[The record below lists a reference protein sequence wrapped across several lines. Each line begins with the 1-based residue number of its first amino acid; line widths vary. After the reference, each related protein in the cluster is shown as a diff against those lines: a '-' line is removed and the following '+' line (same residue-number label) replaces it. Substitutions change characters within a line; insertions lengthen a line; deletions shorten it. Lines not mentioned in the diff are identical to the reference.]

1 MPSPKYKIL
10 AVCLGNICR
19 SPIAHGLINHH
30 ASRLNLNIEVDSA
43 GTIDYHSGNPPDRRS
58 IEIMKENDIDISNQ
72 RSRVFCK
79 NDFEIYDLI
88 LAMDK
93 QNLMDLRSL
102 ANNDNEMSKI
112 KLVLENDDVPDPY
125 YGGEEGFENVFKL
138 LDQAIP
144 RWLELSHLQN

>member
-93 QNLMDLRSL
+93 QNLIDLRSL
-102 ANNDNEMSKI
+102 ASNDNEMNKI

>member
-72 RSRVFCK
+72 RSRVFCR

-93 QNLMDLRSL
+93 QNLIDLRSL
-102 ANNDNEMSKI
+102 ASNDNEMSKI

>member
-102 ANNDNEMSKI
+102 ASNDNEMSKI

-125 YGGEEGFENVFKL
+125 YGGENGFQDVYEMLEEACDIITQKL
-138 LDQAIP
+138 EK
-144 RWLELSHLQN
+144 R

>member
-58 IEIMKENDIDISNQ
+58 IEIMKKNDIDISNQ

-102 ANNDNEMSKI
+102 ASNDNEMSKI

>member
-72 RSRVFCK
+72 RSRVFCR

-93 QNLMDLRSL
+93 QNLIDLRSL
-102 ANNDNEMSKI
+102 ASNDNEISKI

>member
-30 ASRLNLNIEVDSA
+30 ANRLNLNIEVDSA
-43 GTIDYHSGNPPDRRS
+43 GTIDYHSGNPPDSRS
-58 IEIMKENDIDISNQ
+58 IQIMKENDIDISGQ
-72 RSRVFCK
+72 RSRIFCLD
-79 NDFEIYDLI
+79 DFEIYDLI

-93 QNLMDLRSL
+93 QNLIDLRSL
-102 ANNDNEMSKI
+102 ARNDREMSKI
-112 KLVLENDDVPDPY
+112 KLVLDNEDVPDPY
-125 YGGEEGFENVFKL
+125 FGGDEGFKNVFKL

-144 RWLELSHLQN
+144 SWLELSHLQN

>member
-93 QNLMDLRSL
+93 QNLIDLRSL
-102 ANNDNEMSKI
+102 ASNDNEMSKI

-125 YGGEEGFENVFKL
+125 YGGKEGFENVFKL

>member
-93 QNLMDLRSL
+93 QNLIDLRSL
-102 ANNDNEMSKI
+102 ASNDNEMSKI

-125 YGGEEGFENVFKL
+125 YGGEEGFEIVFKL

>member
-43 GTIDYHSGNPPDRRS
+43 GTIDYHSGNPPDSRS
-58 IEIMKENDIDISNQ
+58 IEIMKENGIDISGQ
-72 RSRVFCK
+72 RSRVFCRD
-79 NDFEIYDLI
+79 DFEIYDLI

-93 QNLMDLRSL
+93 QNLIDLRSL
-102 ANNDNEMSKI
+102 ARNDNDMSKI
-112 KLVLENDDVPDPY
+112 KLVLDNEDVPDPY
-125 YGGEEGFENVFKL
+125 HGGEEGFENVFKL
-138 LDQAIP
+138 LDQVIP
-144 RWLELSHLQN
+144 SWIELSHLQN

>member
-1 MPSPKYKIL
+1 MPFPTYKIL

-30 ASRLNLNIEVDSA
+30 ANRLNLNIEVDSA

-58 IEIMKENDIDISNQ
+58 IEIMKENDIDISDQ
-72 RSRVFCK
+72 RSRVFCR

-93 QNLMDLRSL
+93 QNLIDLRSL
-102 ANNDNEMSKI
+102 ASNDNERSKI
-112 KLVLENDDVPDPY
+112 KLVLEYDDVPDPY

>member
-93 QNLMDLRSL
+93 QNLIDLRSL
-102 ANNDNEMSKI
+102 ASNDNEMSKI

-125 YGGEEGFENVFKL
+125 YGGEEGFENVYKL

>member
-72 RSRVFCK
+72 RSRVFRK

-93 QNLMDLRSL
+93 QNLIDLRSL
-102 ANNDNEMSKI
+102 ASNDNEMSKI

>member
-93 QNLMDLRSL
+93 QNLIDLRSL
-102 ANNDNEMSKI
+102 ASNDNEMSKI

-125 YGGEEGFENVFKL
+125 YGSEEGFENVFKL

>member
-43 GTIDYHSGNPPDRRS
+43 GTIDYHSGNPPDSRS
-58 IEIMKENDIDISNQ
+58 IQIMKENDIDISGQ
-72 RSRVFCK
+72 RSRIVCRD
-79 NDFEIYDLI
+79 DFEIYDLI

-93 QNLMDLRSL
+93 QNLIDLRSL
-102 ANNDNEMSKI
+102 ARNDNEMSKI
-112 KLVLENDDVPDPY
+112 KLVLGNEDVPDPY
-125 YGGEEGFENVFKL
+125 FGGEEGFKNVFKL

-144 RWLELSHLQN
+144 NWLELSPLQN

>member
-1 MPSPKYKIL
+1 MPFPTYKIL

-58 IEIMKENDIDISNQ
+58 IEIMKENDIDISDQ
-72 RSRVFCK
+72 RSRVFCR

-93 QNLMDLRSL
+93 QNLIDLRSL
-102 ANNDNEMSKI
+102 ASNDNERSKI
-112 KLVLENDDVPDPY
+112 KLVLEYDDVPDPY

>member
-72 RSRVFCK
+72 RSRVFCRH
-79 NDFEIYDLI
+79 DFEIYDLI

-93 QNLMDLRSL
+93 QNLIDLRSL
-102 ANNDNEMSKI
+102 ASNDNEMSKI

>member
-93 QNLMDLRSL
+93 QNLIDLRSL
-102 ANNDNEMSKI
+102 ASNDNEMSKI

>member
-72 RSRVFCK
+72 RSRVFRK

-93 QNLMDLRSL
+93 QNLIDLRSL
-102 ANNDNEMSKI
+102 ASNDNEMSKI

-125 YGGEEGFENVFKL
+125 YGGEEGFENVYKL